1 MIRRLAI
8 LPAAVA
14 ALALAAPAVAQ
25 LPPGDPPPQDPPPS
39 DPPPVPKPKDARL
52 SIKIESGRVDNKVRY
67 VLEGEELLVR
77 GHIWPY
83 VKHQVVRIAIYRSG
97 KLVHTRTV
105 KVLKD
110 ETRKNAGKYQHRFTQ
125 VTKEA
130 KYTVQARHDATLEQ
144 EAGKSNK
151 EDARAIQSHI
161 DGRESVRLLQIS
173 LRSMAFVSPL
183 NGDLDD
189 ATRRAVLA
197 YRKVQRWERTGSP
210 TPTMFRKVFAG
221 KGAYHLK
228 YRHPSKHVEG
238 DLERQVIVLANHK
251 KPQQIYTMSSGKPS
265 TPTVQGK
272 FHFYRK
278 EPGANSHGM
287 YYSVYFYGGYAVHGY
302 PSVPATYPASHGC
315 LRVPIPD
322 AYRIYNTIDIGETI
336 YVFD

>member
-1 MIRRLAI
+1 M
-8 LPAAVA
+8 
-14 ALALAAPAVAQ
+14 
-25 LPPGDPPPQDPPPS
+25 
-39 DPPPVPKPKDARL
+39 
-52 SIKIESGRVDNKVRY
+52 
-67 VLEGEELLVR
+67 
-77 GHIWPY
+77 WPY
-83 VKHQVVRIAIYRSG
+83 VKHQVVRLRIYRSG
-97 KLVHTRTV
+97 KLIHTRTV

-110 ETRKNAGKYQHRFTQ
+110 ETRDNAGKYQYRFTQ

-130 KYTVQARHDATLEQ
+130 KYTVQASHDATIEQ
-144 EAGKSNK
+144 EAGESNK

-161 DGRESVRLLQIS
+161 DGRESVRLLQIAM
-173 LRSMAFVSPL
+173 RSMAFVSPL

-238 DLERQVIVLANHK
+238 DLERQVIVLADHK

-272 FHFYRK
+272 FRFYRK
-278 EPGANSHGM
+278 EPGANWEGM
-287 YYSVYFYGGYAVHGY
+287 YYSTYFYGGYAVHGY

-322 AYRIYNTIDIGETI
+322 AYRIYNMIDIGETI